1 MGTEIAPCLAGI
13 SLFPG
18 SGQILFWR
26 LGGIS
31 GGEAQF
37 WLPGC
42 WHHTVNGSNPCV
54 RTLSRAVKSGD
65 GKELESH

>member
-1 MGTEIAPCLAGI
+1 MGTEIAP
-13 SLFPG
+13 
-18 SGQILFWR
+18 WR
-26 LGGIS
+26 ASHFSRVPDKSCFGDLGG
-31 GGEAQF
+31 F
-37 WLPGC
+37 PVVRPNVWLPGC